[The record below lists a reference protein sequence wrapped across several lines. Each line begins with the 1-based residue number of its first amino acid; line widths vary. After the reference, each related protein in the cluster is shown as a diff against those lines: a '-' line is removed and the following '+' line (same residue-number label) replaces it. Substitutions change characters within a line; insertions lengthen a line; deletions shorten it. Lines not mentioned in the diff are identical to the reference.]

1 MTNKNNNLLVPIF
14 AGSLACLAYEIAL
27 TRIFSISF
35 SYHFAF
41 IVISVAMLGI
51 GASGTLL
58 TVYPKCKDLRF
69 IPLYALF
76 LGVTIPCS
84 YLLANSIPF
93 DPARLAWDRMQI
105 LYIGLYSVVL
115 SVPFLCF
122 GLIVSSVFA
131 NMSSRSGYVYAVDL
145 AGASTGSLV
154 ILLLL
159 VRSGPEQAILLL
171 SLLPLLSVFYFPGR
185 ALKIVSLMVIVTNG
199 LLLFMGPDFMHP
211 RISPYKPLSIALK
224 FPSAE
229 LLKTYHSPYSRVD
242 IFSSPAVRSAPGL
255 SFRYTGDLPLQL
267 GVSVDAGDIHAIT
280 REQDRGP
287 LRFIDYLPS
296 NLAYLVSKNEE
307 VLVIDPKG
315 GLAVLTARR
324 HGSKK
329 VYAVES
335 DPLVMQAVQ
344 EQTQRPG
351 TTLSSDRAWSGLG
364 RAWLASR
371 KNTFDVIDLSAM
383 GTMPG
388 WAFGFAEDYRFT
400 VEAFQEYLVHL
411 KPDGLLSLNLFIVPP
426 PRAELRLLAIIATAL
441 ESHGV
446 KDMSKHIA
454 AIRSWGTLTVIVKR
468 SELVSSDIE
477 KIKKFSQDMRFDL
490 VYYPGIQERESNRY
504 VKMTGNQYFEA
515 FQHLIDRRERQQFIQ
530 EYLFDIR
537 PVYDENPFFHYFLRM
552 KNLGEI
558 YRVMG
563 EKWQFFIEEGY
574 LLPVLLIHMV
584 VVSMALIFLPVFR
597 LTRRPAAK
605 TGSGLVLTLIYF
617 SALGMG
623 FMFVEISLIQK
634 MILPLEHPPYAMS
647 TVILGILIGSG
658 VGSFLSERIPW
669 MKHPRTILVLS
680 GIIVLSS
687 LILPEIVRSVI
698 TLALPIKS
706 ILVVIITS
714 LIGVLMG
721 IPFPLGL
728 SFLETFDQR
737 LIPWAWA
744 VNGCFSVLAP
754 VAAIMIA
761 VSSGFSTVLLL
772 GALMYLGAF
781 IALTMLRKRA
791 AQS

>member
-69 IPLYALF
+69 IPLYAVF

-105 LYIGLYSVVL
+105 LYIGLYSIVL
-115 SVPFLCF
+115 SAPFLCF
-122 GLIVSSVFA
+122 GLIVSSVFT

-171 SLLPLLSVFYFPGR
+171 PLLPLLSVFFFPNR
-185 ALKIVSLMVIVTNG
+185 TLKIISLMVIVANG
-199 LLLFMGPDFMHP
+199 VFLFTGPDFMDQ
-211 RISPYKPLSIALK
+211 RISPYKPLAVALK
-224 FPSAE
+224 FPNAE

-242 IFSSPAVRSAPGL
+242 VFTSPAVRSAPGL
-255 SFRYTGDLPLQL
+255 SFRFAGDLPLQL

-280 REQDRGP
+280 REQGP
-287 LRFIDYLPS
+287 GALKFIDYLPS
-296 NLAYLVSKNEE
+296 SLPYLLTRNED

-315 GLAVLTARR
+315 GLAVLIAR
-324 HGSKK
+324 HYGSKK
-329 VYAVES
+329 IYSVES
-335 DPLVMQAVQ
+335 VPSVMLAVLEQAQ
-344 EQTQRPG
+344 GLG
-351 TTLSSDRAWSGLG
+351 TTLYRDMAWSGLG

-383 GTMPG
+383 GTIPG
-388 WAFGFAEDYRFT
+388 WSFGFAEDYRFT
-400 VEAFQEYLVHL
+400 VEAFQEYLAHL
-411 KPDGLLSLNLFIVPP
+411 KADGLLSINLFIIPP
-426 PRAELRLLAIIATAL
+426 PRAELRLLTIIAAAL
-441 ESHGV
+441 ESRGL
-446 KDMSKHIA
+446 KDVSKHIA

-468 SELVSSDIE
+468 TELTGNDIE
-477 KIKKFSQDMRFDL
+477 KIKIFSQDRRFDL
-490 VYYPGIQERESNRY
+490 VYYPGIRETESNRY
-504 VKMTGNQYFEA
+504 VKTADNQYFEA
-515 FQHLIDRRERQQFIQ
+515 FQHLVDPRARQQFIR

-537 PVYDENPFFHYFLRM
+537 PVNDEKPFFHYFLRM
-552 KNLGEI
+552 KNLRDI

-574 LLPVLLIHMV
+574 LLPVLLIQMV
-584 VVSMALIFLPVFR
+584 VVSIALIILPIFR

-605 TGSGLVLTLIYF
+605 SGSGLVLTLIYF

-623 FMFVEISLIQK
+623 FMFVEVSLIQK

-658 VGSFLSERIPW
+658 AGSLLSERVPW

-680 GIIVLSS
+680 GIIVLFS
-687 LILPEIVRSVI
+687 LILPEIVRSV
-698 TLALPIKS
+698 TALALPIKS
-706 ILVVIITS
+706 MLVVMIAS

-728 SFLETFDQR
+728 SFLETLDQR

-754 VAAIMIA
+754 VAAIMVA
-761 VSSGFSTVLLL
+761 VATGFSTVLLL
-772 GALMYLGAF
+772 GAFMYLCAFVAF
-781 IALTMLRKRA
+781 IVLRNQTVQK
-791 AQS
+791 